1 MDNHYNDV
9 KIISDSISSIP
20 QKWEGKECV
29 LELKEA
35 DYQWRQ
41 MEWWAFYFE
50 FKVKNLL
57 RKTKIEIPGD
67 RIGNVV
73 FDLKGSINWDLKA
86 SAVKTDNHKIILNDK
101 EAMDISVERD
111 GFHGEIIALCD
122 VEYNDVDRTF
132 QKWHTELKE
141 GKSKYEVERE
151 KRTSVSRYRKTS
163 AELIEILFVIFKKED
178 LDYLS
183 IMKQGRNSNG
193 SPRKVKYLVDLEQI
207 NPFLVKTM
215 KIT

>member
-1 MDNHYNDV
+1 MDNYYNDV
-9 KIISDSISSIP
+9 NIISASISSIP
-20 QKWEGKECV
+20 HKWEGKECV

-57 RKTKIEIPGD
+57 GKTNIEIPGD

-111 GFHGEIIALCD
+111 GSHGEIIALCD
-122 VEYNDVDRTF
+122 VEYNDVDRKF

-215 KIT
+215 KIS